1 MAIFKINTSWIKSVS
16 DGKIQESFVDAWSNI
31 INATRGSWGDITTN
45 IVPNV
50 PLTFQLTQ
58 GRFFAIWETELE
70 GSQELTLPFEVL
82 GITTIKI
89 QYVLGAEVTSE
100 NTYILDNGKTIN
112 VDFSSGRK
120 IVTIDGFA
128 RKV

>member
-1 MAIFKINTSWIKSVS
+1 MALFKINTSWIKSVS

-58 GRFFAIWETELE
+58 GRFFCY
-70 GSQELTLPFEVL
+70 L
-82 GITTIKI
+82 G
-89 QYVLGAEVTSE
+89 
-100 NTYILDNGKTIN
+100 N
-112 VDFSSGRK
+112 
-120 IVTIDGFA
+120 
-128 RKV
+128 